1 MKKIC
6 NFFNVKH
13 AITFNSWTSGLIAAT
28 GSLDV
33 EPGDEIILSPWTM
46 SATAMAILHWN
57 CIPIFADID
66 IDTFCIDPES
76 VIKNISKRT
85 MNFYCAIDIFG
96 HSSNIIELK
105 KYAKKYSL
113 KLILDTAQAPGAKN
127 EKYLHI

>member
-1 MKKIC
+1 
-6 NFFNVKH
+6 
-13 AITFNSWTSGLIAAT
+13 
-28 GSLDV
+28 
-33 EPGDEIILSPWTM
+33 M

-85 MNFYCAIDIFG
+85 KAIVAIDIFG

-105 KYAKKYSL
+105 
-113 KLILDTAQAPGAKN
+113 N
-127 EKYLHI
+127 M